1 MFKLVKEKAK
11 LKQSMQSKMHI
22 GVAFERLLLFFAI
35 CLIFVHSLACAW
47 IWLAYENE
55 MADFTSN
62 WINTHGFQDY
72 PTYDLYITAVYFTVT
87 TITTV
92 GYGDIYAT
100 ETLERLLGILTMLIG
115 VIAFS
120 FSTGS
125 LSSIISN
132 VDSKQA
138 AFRLR
143 LETLK
148 RLKLEY
154 DINDHLY

>member
-1 MFKLVKEKAK
+1 
-11 LKQSMQSKMHI
+11 MHI
-22 GVAFERLLLFFAI
+22 SVAFERLLLFFAI
-35 CLIFVHSLACAW
+35 CLIFVHTLACAW
-47 IWLAYENE
+47 VWLAYENE
-55 MADFTSN
+55 MDTNEPN
-62 WINTHGFQDY
+62 WIMMHGFSAYDN
-72 PTYDLYITAVYFTVT
+72 YDLYVTAVYFTVT

-92 GYGDIYAT
+92 GYGDIYAV
-100 ETLERLLGILTMLIG
+100 ETYERLLGILTMVIG

-138 AFRLR
+138 AFRQK

-148 RLKLEY
+148 RLKFEY
-154 DINDHLY
+154 DIDERLYEELMAFISFQAE